1 MNRVL
6 NFSAGPSALPL
17 PVLEQARDE
26 LIDFRGSGASIMEQ
40 SHRGPVYLEVHRQ
53 CVEDLT
59 ELLAIPDTHTV
70 VFMGG
75 GARSQFAH
83 VPNNLARRAPADYL
97 ITGTWA
103 EGAAREAA
111 KLTESRTLYDS
122 APTGHDHVP
131 RPADF
136 SADPNAAYLHYT
148 SNNTI
153 YGTQYHYL
161 PDPGGGVLVC
171 DMSSDILSRPVDVS
185 RHGLIYAG
193 AQKNMGPAGVTVLI
207 LDRALL
213 ERSDAG
219 LPEMFSY
226 AKIAAKDSM
235 LNTPPTFNIYLVGLV
250 VKWLLEGGGLEA
262 MGARND
268 AKSSSIYRAI
278 DDSGGFYTGHAKMDS
293 RSKMNVTFRIPAR
306 SELEPIFVAEA
317 TAAGMIGLKGHRSVG
332 GLRASIYNAVPSES
346 TTALVDFMVDFAA
359 RHG

>member
-1 MNRVL
+1 
-6 NFSAGPSALPL
+6 
-17 PVLEQARDE
+17 
-26 LIDFRGSGASIMEQ
+26 
-40 SHRGPVYLEVHRQ
+40 
-53 CVEDLT
+53 
-59 ELLAIPDTHTV
+59 
-70 VFMGG
+70 
-75 GARSQFAH
+75 
-83 VPNNLARRAPADYL
+83 
-97 ITGTWA
+97 
-103 EGAAREAA
+103 
-111 KLTESRTLYDS
+111 
-122 APTGHDHVP
+122 
-131 RPADF
+131 
-136 SADPNAAYLHYT
+136 
-148 SNNTI
+148 
-153 YGTQYHYL
+153 
-161 PDPGGGVLVC
+161 
-171 DMSSDILSRPVDVS
+171 MSSDILSRPVDVS